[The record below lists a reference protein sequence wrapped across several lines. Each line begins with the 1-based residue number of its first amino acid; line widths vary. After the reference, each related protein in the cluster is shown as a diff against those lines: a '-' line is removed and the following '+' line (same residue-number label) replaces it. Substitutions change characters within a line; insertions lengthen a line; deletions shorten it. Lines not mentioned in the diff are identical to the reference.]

1 MSIFMEVYKT
11 KTVQI
16 VGLGEKIKTA
26 READPRPLTTICD
39 LMGMSTNNWYRIE
52 KEAQSLPYET
62 LQKIETVLGVNFG
75 VIL

>member
-16 VGLGEKIKTA
+16 VGLGEKIKAA
-26 READPRPLTTICD
+26 READHRALTTICELID
-39 LMGMSTNNWYRIE
+39 MSTKNWYAIE
-52 KEAQSLPYET
+52 KESQSLPYET